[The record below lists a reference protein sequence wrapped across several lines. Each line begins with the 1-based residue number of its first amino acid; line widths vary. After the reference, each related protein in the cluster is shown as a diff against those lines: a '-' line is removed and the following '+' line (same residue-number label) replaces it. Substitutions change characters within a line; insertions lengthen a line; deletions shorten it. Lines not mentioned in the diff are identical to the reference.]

1 MTYTLLDTTKLL
13 TERAKWAFAA
23 RRVNKVDAKRLSPA
37 IADARPGDLV
47 FGRVAQIGQH
57 KRLQVAE
64 GRYSTFYPGD
74 HIVVVCGDRYAPDQ
88 FESVARIN
96 PEGADLVAAGGICGE
111 MLHAHGNMSKPTRIE
126 PLGLVAD
133 SEGEVLNVDHYALP
147 PSAKIP
153 SIPFIV
159 VVGTSMNGGKTTAVA
174 SLAHGLTRSGLN
186 VAAIKATGTGA
197 FGDFNAFRDAG
208 ASCVLDFTD
217 AGMATTYRQP
227 IERIEDACDTL
238 LVHAAEQGA
247 EIAVVEL
254 ADGLFQTETRRLLE
268 ASRVRDAL
276 SGVLFAA
283 PDAMSAVA
291 GTAWLRE
298 IGLQPL
304 AVSGKVSQ
312 SPLAV
317 QEAQGACPVRV
328 LTREALCDPK
338 QARELIAP
346 VLERFRPQAM
356 RAA

>member
-1 MTYTLLDTTKLL
+1 MTYTLLDTVTLL
-13 TERAKWAFAA
+13 TDRAKWAFAA
-23 RRVNKVDAKRLSPA
+23 RRVNKADAKRLTQTVG
-37 IADARPGDLV
+37 DARPGDLV

-57 KRLQVAE
+57 KRLQVTE
-64 GRYSTFYPGD
+64 GRYSAFYPDD
-74 HIVVVCGDRYAPDQ
+74 HVVVVCGDRYAPDQ

-96 PEGADLVAAGGICGE
+96 PDGADLVAAGGICGE

-126 PLGLVAD
+126 PLGLVTD
-133 SEGEVLNVDHYALP
+133 SEGEVLNVARYALP
-147 PSAKIP
+147 RTSQIP
-153 SIPFIV
+153 TIPYIV

-174 SLAHGLTRSGLN
+174 SLAHGLTRSGMN

-227 IERIEDACDTL
+227 MERIEDACDTL
-238 LVHAAEQGA
+238 LVHAADKGA

-254 ADGLFQTETRRLLE
+254 ADGLFQAETRQLLE
-268 ASRVRDAL
+268 SSRMRDAL
-276 SGVLFAA
+276 SGILFAA

-291 GTAWLRE
+291 GATWLRE
-298 IGLQPL
+298 IGLEPL

-317 QEAQGACPVRV
+317 KEAQGACPVRV
-328 LTREALCDPK
+328 MTREELCDPD
-338 QARELIAP
+338 QARRLVAP
-346 VLERFRPQAM
+346 VLDRFRPSVT

>member
-1 MTYTLLDTTKLL
+1 MTYTLLDTTILL

-23 RRVNKVDAKRLSPA
+23 RRVNKADAKRLTHEL
-37 IADARPGDLV
+37 ADAKPGDLV

-64 GRYSTFYPGD
+64 GRYSAFYPGD

-96 PEGADLVAAGGICGE
+96 PDGADLVAAGGICGE

-126 PLGLVAD
+126 PPGLVAD
-133 SEGEVLNVDHYALP
+133 GNGDVLNVERYALP
-147 PSAKIP
+147 NSAQIP
-153 SIPFIV
+153 SIPYIV

-174 SLAHGLTRSGLN
+174 SLAHGLTRSGMN

-197 FGDFNAFRDAG
+197 FGDFNAFHDAG

-227 IERIEDACDTL
+227 MERIEDACDTL
-238 LVHAAEQGA
+238 LVHAANQGA

-254 ADGLFQTETRRLLE
+254 ADGLFQAETRRLLE
-268 ASRVRDAL
+268 ASRVRDGL
-276 SGVLFAA
+276 SGILFAA

-291 GTAWLRE
+291 GATLLRE
-298 IGLQPL
+298 LGLEPM
-304 AVSGKVSQ
+304 AVTGKVSQ

-317 QEAQGACPVRV
+317 REAQGACPVRV
-328 LTREALCDPK
+328 LTREDLCDPEL
-338 QARELIAP
+338 ARELVTP
-346 VLERFRPQAM
+346 VLDRFRPKVT